1 MFEDDNRRL
10 VQVASIANAI
20 ARASNAAPWSALKWL
35 AEQAKAGALP
45 ARLYLPE
52 RTAKEACH
60 SAASDE
66 SLKVWRALAKEAEAR
81 RLERNPMPAA
91 ASTWCV
97 HVNDL
102 LQFIDAVEMPDAVLT
117 KLCELAQRYRGPTSV
132 SPTPVTQ
139 ADSLTS
145 APATVAEKPTDRRRR
160 RLARFQELGGE
171 MREAGSAWHTAGTK
185 GAQAKLIREEM
196 AAGRP
201 MSDKTNVR
209 ADLAAAMGEHRGT

>member
-52 RTAKEACH
+52 RTAKETCH

-66 SLKVWRALAKEAEAR
+66 SLKVWRALAKDAEAR

-102 LQFIDAVEMPDAVLT
+102 LQFIDAAEMPEAVLT

-132 SPTPVTQ
+132 NPTPVTL
-139 ADSLTS
+139 ADLPTS
-145 APATVAEKPTDRRRR
+145 APATVAEKPTDRWRR
-160 RLARFQELGGE
+160 RLARFRELGGD
-171 MREAGSAWHTAGTK
+171 MRKAGDGWQLSGRQ
-185 GAQAKLIREEM
+185 GALADLVREEG

-201 MSDKTNVR
+201 KAKRQDVTR
-209 ADLAAAMGEHRGT
+209 ELHEAMAEQMQS

>member
-1 MFEDDNRRL
+1 MLFR
-10 VQVASIANAI
+10 
-20 ARASNAAPWSALKWL
+20 SNAAPWRALKWL

-60 SAASDE
+60 SAASGE
-66 SLKVWRALAKEAEAR
+66 SLKVWRALAKEAEGR

-102 LQFIDAVEMPDAVLT
+102 LQFIDAAEMPDAVLT

-132 SPTPVTQ
+132 NSSPVTL

-160 RLARFQELGGE
+160 RLARLRELGGD
-171 MREAGSAWHTAGTK
+171 MWQAGRKGWQLTGER
-185 GAQAKLIREEM
+185 GAQAALVREEQS
-196 AAGRP
+196 AKRP
-201 MSDKTNVR
+201 MAKRQDVTR
-209 ADLAAAMGEHRGT
+209 DLEAAAMAEQMQS